1 MEITLEKIIEIVTR
15 EVIKELVKKGI
26 TINTSALGE
35 GEPEVV
41 KRSDEIDMSEFKTPI
56 LTENNL
62 GYLDKNICEVIV
74 PEKTIITPGARR
86 IIKQRSLTVIYK
98 S

>member
-1 MEITLEKIIEIVTR
+1 MELTLEKIIEIVTR

-26 TINTSALGE
+26 PIDPSFLEQEKQGN
-35 GEPEVV
+35 
-41 KRSDEIDMSEFKTPI
+41 KQRSLEMDMSEFKTPV

-62 GYLDKNICEVIV
+62 GYLDDHICEIIV
-74 PEKTIITPGARR
+74 PEKTIITPGARS
-86 IIKQRSLTVIYK
+86 IIKKKELTITYK